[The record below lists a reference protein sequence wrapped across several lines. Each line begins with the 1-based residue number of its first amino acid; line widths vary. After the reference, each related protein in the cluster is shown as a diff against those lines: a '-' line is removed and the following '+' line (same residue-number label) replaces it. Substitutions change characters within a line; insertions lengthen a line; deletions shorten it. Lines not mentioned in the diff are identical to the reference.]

1 MTFIEKAFIA
11 KRLCLAVKDVYP
23 MSASNPLQQAYRKF
37 RAIFGATILFSFF
50 VNLLMF
56 VGPLYMLQIYDRVLS
71 SRNEM
76 TLAVITAIA
85 VALLITY
92 GTLEFVRSRM
102 LVRAGLQFDSI
113 LSRPLF
119 DRVARMQLV
128 NPASGARTALGDAD
142 KVRSFIT
149 GQGVLAFFDV
159 PWTPIFL
166 ALCFAFHPWLGCNR
180 YSRDLYPRASQ

>member
-1 MTFIEKAFIA
+1 
-11 KRLCLAVKDVYP
+11 
-23 MSASNPLQQAYRKF
+23 MSASNPLQQAYKKF

-56 VGPLYMLQIYDRVLS
+56 VGPLYMLQIYDRVLA

-76 TLAVITAIA
+76 TLVMITVAA

-92 GTLEFVRSRM
+92 GMLEFVRSRM

-128 NPASGARTALGDAD
+128 NPSSGARTALGDAD

-166 ALCFAFHPWLGCNR
+166 ALCFAFHL
-180 YSRDLYPRASQ
+180 